1 MTLEIWLVLSLVCS
15 VSLNILFMWFSREQ
29 SQRLSYVSQ
38 NLDDLI
44 EMIVNYR
51 EHLRKV
57 YSLEMFYQDDTLK
70 FLLQHTNALV
80 KLLEEEYS
88 NITYLTDPLE
98 VLIEENEDEEDEKN
112 EETKPQQ
119 DVFYGGTRTGDS

>member
-1 MTLEIWLVLSLVCS
+1 MTLEIWLALALGCS
-15 VSLNILFMWFSREQ
+15 VLMNAVLIWFGREQ

-44 EMIVNYR
+44 EMIANYR

-80 KLLEEEYS
+80 TLLEDEYS
-88 NITYLTDPLE
+88 NVTYITDPLE
-98 VLIEENEDEEDEKN
+98 VLIEEDENEENEKN

>member
-1 MTLEIWLVLSLVCS
+1 
-15 VSLNILFMWFSREQ
+15 MWFSREQ